1 MKRAIIVHGWGGNPQ
16 GNWFPWLKKELEA
29 RNVFVEV
36 PEMPNTDAPEIKAWV
51 GHLAKFVDEED
62 ENILIGH
69 SMGVQAVLRCIE
81 KASVDVK
88 IKGAVLV
95 AGFITS
101 LTEEITKNPQDIEIA
116 RPWLE
121 TPINLDK
128 VRAKTGKIISIV
140 SDDDQYI
147 PEENW
152 EAFRKL
158 GEVVIQ
164 HGNGHIQNQQE
175 KDVLNSVLKVMN

>member
-1 MKRAIIVHGWGGNPQ
+1 MKCAIIVHGWGGNPD

-36 PEMPNTDAPEIKAWV
+36 PEMPNTDAPEIVRWIN
-51 GHLAKFVDEED
+51 HLAKFVGTED

-69 SMGVQAVLRCIE
+69 SMGVQAVLRYIE
-81 KASVDVK
+81 KSPADIK

-95 AGFITS
+95 AGFVTS
-101 LTEEITKNPQDIEIA
+101 LSDEITKNPQDLQIA
-116 RPWLE
+116 KPWLE

-140 SDDDQYI
+140 SDNDPYI
-147 PEENW
+147 PEDNW

-158 GEVVIQ
+158 GDVVIQ
-164 HGNGHIQNQQE
+164 HGNEHIQNPQE
-175 KDVLNSVLKVMN
+175 KDVLNAVLKIIK